1 MARTK
6 KTVNGGYQ
14 ILDFNNANITTDGI
28 VVEGAYKT
36 ILDAIKS
43 NKALMVKNVILI
55 DAGVDIEDNY
65 ANIVKVGTTFILSI
79 GIVGDKT
86 YTLSITDADTTSYQ
100 INDNASQS
108 ELNVVEDMVNQLSYN
123 EAVPFNSTQTYA
135 EGQYVI
141 HEGQFYKCIIAVEE
155 AGEFHINN
163 WETVTIGNELEELVT
178 TTNAIN
184 QNLTRLVC
192 QNIYLSNSD
201 ATLNSNYAMSAEY
214 ILRQIE
220 SKQNNGYF
228 SGTLDVNGNWYGFF
242 GYNTSNN
249 FSDDYAFIQLF
260 KYGTSGNMCYRY
272 SNYGGT
278 IYKLD

>member
-14 ILDFNNANITTDGI
+14 ILDFNNSNITTVGV
-28 VVEGAYKT
+28 VVEGSYKT
-36 ILDAIKS
+36 ILEAVES
-43 NKALMVKNVILI
+43 NKPLMVKNVILV

-123 EAVPFNSTQTYA
+123 EAVPFDSTQTYT

-141 HEGQFYKCIIAVEE
+141 HEGQFYKCIIPVEE
-155 AGEFHINN
+155 AGEFNINN
-163 WETVTIGNELEELVT
+163 WNTVTIGNELEELVE

-184 QNLTRLVC
+184 QNLIKSVEISLGELELSFSENGFYYNVYHPNLPSGVKLVSAVWTDGYDGGVILGIAGNAVTF
-192 QNIYLSNSD
+192 QSPTSHTISASYANI
-201 ATLNSNYAMSAEY
+201 
-214 ILRQIE
+214 
-220 SKQNNGYF
+220 
-228 SGTLDVNGNWYGFF
+228 
-242 GYNTSNN
+242 
-249 FSDDYAFIQLF
+249 
-260 KYGTSGNMCYRY
+260 
-272 SNYGGT
+272 T
-278 IYKLD
+278 IYYI